1 MRLLILSL
9 LGSSLALGQTESE
22 KLHKLFAD
30 AYKGILR
37 ESPETASFIG
47 EPGYNDKWSDLSDA
61 GLQRELQFYSQ
72 NLKAIAT
79 IDKSKL
85 NDTDRI
91 NYDLFRRY
99 FEKKREQHEFDSLYM
114 LANQMYG
121 IHLRI
126 SITLAQSP
134 AFTLKDFEDRIARM
148 KAATALI
155 DQSIALL
162 NKGLAKGISPPQI
175 TLRYL
180 PAQIEG
186 QTPADPAKSPLL
198 AVFEKIPSRIP
209 AADRDR
215 LKTQAAKTYTE
226 SLAPALRRFHAYLQQ
241 TYIPKART
249 STALKDMPNGPEWY
263 AMQVR
268 LMTTTSLTPQQIH
281 DIGLREVTRIRS
293 KMEAIREQ
301 AGYKGTLEEF
311 QRHITEAP
319 EFHYKTKE
327 ELLAGYREIA
337 KRADPEIPK
346 LFGKLP
352 RMPYGVVAIPD
363 HEAEASAAHY
373 TPPSSDGTRAGY
385 FHAKTYKPEAIA
397 KWTMPSLVLHE
408 SVPGHHLQIA
418 LALEQPDTPDFRK
431 AWILSAFAEGWGLY
445 AESLGDE
452 MGLYN
457 DPYSKFG
464 QLNSELFR
472 ACRLVIDTGLHQLG
486 WSRQQA
492 IDYFLKNTGDTR
504 VSEVDRY
511 IAWPG
516 QALSY
521 KIGELK
527 IKEMRALAEK
537 SLGGRFNLRDF
548 HDLVIGN
555 GSLPLD
561 LLEERVK
568 GWIERQQSLHR

>member
-1 MRLLILSL
+1 MGSLNRLAPLLACSL
-9 LGSSLALGQTESE
+9 LWGQAEPD
-22 KLHKLFAD
+22 KLHKLFRD
-30 AYKGILR
+30 AYQGILR
-37 ESPETASFIG
+37 ESPETASFAG
-47 EPGYNDKWSDLSDA
+47 EPGYNDKWTDYSDA
-61 GLQRELQFYSQ
+61 ALGRRARFYDQ
-72 NLKAIAT
+72 NLKALSA
-79 IDKSKL
+79 IDRSKL
-85 NDTDRI
+85 NDSDRT
-91 NYDLFRRY
+91 NYDIFRRY
-99 FEKKREQHEFDSLYM
+99 LEAQRDQQEFNALYM
-114 LANQMYG
+114 RANQMYG
-121 IHLRI
+121 VHLQI
-126 SITLAQSP
+126 SNALERAP
-134 AFTLKDFEDRIARM
+134 AATVKDFEDHIARM
-148 KAATALI
+148 KAAPLLI
-155 DQSIALL
+155 EQSIALM
-162 NKGLAKGISPPQI
+162 NKGLARGITPPQV

-180 PAQIEG
+180 PPQVEG
-186 QTPADPAKSPLL
+186 QTPQDPAKSPLL
-198 AVFEKIPSRIP
+198 GAFEKMPDRIP
-209 AADRDR
+209 AAERDR
-215 LKTQAAKTYTE
+215 LKTQAAKAYTE
-226 SLAPALRRFHAYLQQ
+226 SLAPALRKFHDYLQQ

-249 STALKDMPNGPEWY
+249 TTALKDMPSGPEWY
-263 AMQVR
+263 TMQVR
-268 LMTTTSLTPQQIH
+268 LMTTTSMTPKQIH
-281 DIGLREVTRIRS
+281 DIGLREVARIQGE
-293 KMEAIREQ
+293 MEAIRQ
-301 AGYKGTLEEF
+301 KVGYKGNLEQF

-337 KRADPEIPK
+337 KRADPEVPK

-373 TPPSSDGTRAGY
+373 TAPSRDGTRAGY
-385 FHAKTYKPEAIA
+385 FHAKTYKPEQIA
-397 KWTMPSLVLHE
+397 KWTMESLVLHE

-431 AWILSAFAEGWGLY
+431 VWTLSAFSEGWGLY
-445 AESLGDE
+445 AESLGGD
-452 MGLYN
+452 MGLYA

-472 ACRLVIDTGLHQLG
+472 ACRLVVDTGLHAFG

-492 IDYFLKNTGDTR
+492 IDYFLKNTGDPR

-537 SLGGRFNLRDF
+537 SLGAKFNIRDF

-568 GWIERQQSLHR
+568 AWIAHQPK